1 MMAVTHMVVAVAGTT
16 LILSDVSPAT
26 MAISIGASQL
36 PDLDTTQ
43 SLAGR
48 LLLPVSSYI
57 EETFGHRSVTH
68 SLLMTGALSAIA
80 GLAVLMG
87 LPWKPCAALPV
98 AHLLTILC
106 DSRTKQGIQ
115 MMWPSNIWYVWGRN
129 PNRRI
134 ATGSAQEYW
143 LLVLFIAILAL
154 SIFVQLGPTSG
165 TVFERIGQLT
175 GYRNTVVKGYFESE
189 GYEGIATLEGVFTS
203 DRSSA
208 TGEYLVVDGDG
219 RELIVADNE
228 DRIYRTGTQIV
239 GNLSTRLGAPA
250 TTREE
255 AISFSEE
262 DVAWKLQ
269 QLRDR
274 NPNSRIYLSGTLS
287 VDFIDEVHRL
297 LNPDPRQ
304 YEAIVASNNAVTL
317 QWAPLDRAVTVLADQ
332 FGSGQVVAKVI
343 TREERS

>member
-26 MAISIGASQL
+26 MAISIAASQL

-48 LLLPVSSYI
+48 LLLPVSSLHRRNLRPS
-57 EETFGHRSVTH
+57 FGDAFVVDDWGV
-68 SLLMTGALSAIA
+68 LGAIA
-80 GLAVLMG
+80 GLAVLAG

-98 AHLLTILC
+98 AHLLTILS

-189 GYEGIATLEGVFTS
+189 GFEGIATLEGVFTS

-219 RELIVADNE
+219 RELIVADDE

-262 DVAWKLQ
+262 DIAWKLQ

-297 LNPDPRQ
+297 LEPRPS
-304 YEAIVASNNAVTL
+304 ANTKPS
-317 QWAPLDRAVTVLADQ
+317 WHR
-332 FGSGQVVAKVI
+332 I
-343 TREERS
+343 TR

>member
-1 MMAVTHMVVAVAGTT
+1 MMAVTHMVVAAAGTT

-26 MAISIGASQL
+26 IAVTVAASQL

-43 SLAGR
+43 SLAGQ

-57 EETFGHRSVTH
+57 EETFGHRSITH
-68 SLLMTGALSAIA
+68 SLLLTGALGAIA
-80 GLAVLMG
+80 GGMVFLG
-87 LPWKPCAALPV
+87 LPWKPCTALPI
-98 AHLLTILC
+98 AHLLTILS

-115 MMWPSNIWYVWGRN
+115 LMWPSNIWYVWGRN

-143 LLVLFIAILAL
+143 LLVLFIALLAL

-165 TVFERIGQLT
+165 SVFERIGQLT

-219 RELIVADNE
+219 RELIVADSE

-239 GNLSTRLGAPA
+239 GDLSTRLGAPA
-250 TTREE
+250 TTQEV
-255 AISFSEE
+255 AISLSEE
-262 DVAWKLQ
+262 DIAWKLQ
-269 QLRDR
+269 QLRQQYPR
-274 NPNSRIYLSGTLS
+274 SRIFLSGTLS

-304 YEAIVASNNAVTL
+304 YETIVASNNAVVL
-317 QWAPLDRAVTVLADQ
+317 EWAPLDRAATV
-332 FGSGQVVAKVI
+332 
-343 TREERS
+343 